1 MKNLQ
6 SEFWNSALSGGSGQL
21 LLDAGRFVQ
30 QLQIILIQ
38 GARALR
44 INIAFD
50 EMGAGVGEA
59 DNRLRFELV
68 W

>member
-1 MKNLQ
+1 MKSLQ
-6 SEFWNSALSGGSGQL
+6 SAFKNSALSAEGQL

-30 QLQIILIQ
+30 ELQITLIQ